1 MGLEE
6 MMSAIKTNTSAQ
18 HDKIIADARSEAQR
32 IEAEAK
38 SKSEAL
44 IIQSRSQSEKEVQEG
59 RIRSIASF
67 KLEAKRKML
76 EAKDEIMRGYEDQAT
91 SFLND
96 FTKSPE
102 YKDFLLKVTKEG
114 VSQIGSDAIVQVNA
128 RDRNILN
135 GSGFQISADPI
146 NSIGGAIITSGDKK
160 RRVDNTVESIFSDRK
175 QELRL
180 ELMTQVFGDQK

>member
-6 MMSAIKTNTSAQ
+6 MLSAIKTNAAAQ
-18 HDKIIADARSEAQR
+18 QDKIIADARTEAER

-38 SKSEAL
+38 SKSETL
-44 IIQSRSQSEKEVQEG
+44 IAQSRSQSEKDVVED

-76 EAKDEIMRGYEDQAT
+76 EAKDEVMRAYEEQAT
-91 SFLND
+91 AFLND

-102 YKDFLLKVTKEG
+102 YKNFLLKVTKDG
-114 VSQIGSDAIVQVNA
+114 AFQIGSDATVQVNA

-135 GSGFQISADPI
+135 GSGFQLSPDPI
-146 NSIGGAIITSGDKK
+146 NSIGGAIITSADAK
-160 RRVDNTVESIFSDRK
+160 RRVDNTVESIFNDRK

-180 ELMTQVFGDQK
+180 ELMKQVFGDQK

>member
-1 MGLEE
+1 MGLDE
-6 MMSAIKTNTSAQ
+6 MLSAIKTNTSAQ
-18 HDKIIADARSEAQR
+18 RDKVIAEARSEAGR

-38 SKSEAL
+38 VKSESL
-44 IIQSRSQSEKEVQEG
+44 ITRSRSQSEKEAQED

-76 EAKDEIMRGYEDQAT
+76 EAKDEIMRAYEDQAS

-102 YKDFLLKVTKEG
+102 YKDFLLKVTKDG
-114 VSQIGSDAIVQVNA
+114 VTQIGSDAIVQVNA
-128 RDRNILN
+128 RDRSILN
-135 GSGFQISADPI
+135 SSGFQISPDPI
-146 NSIGGAIITSGDKK
+146 NSIGGSIITSGDEK
-160 RRVDNTVESIFSDRK
+160 RRVDNTVESIFNDRK

-180 ELMTQVFGDQK
+180 ELMKQVFGEQK

>member
-6 MMSAIKTNTSAQ
+6 MLSAIKTNTSAQ
-18 HDKIIADARSEAQR
+18 RDKIIADARSEAER
-32 IEAEAK
+32 IEAEANA
-38 SKSEAL
+38 KSETL
-44 IIQSRSQSEKEVQEG
+44 ISQSRSQSEKEVIEG

-76 EAKDEIMRGYEDQAT
+76 EAKDEIMRAYEEQAA

-102 YKDFLLKVTKEG
+102 YKDFLLKVTKDG
-114 VSQIGSDAIVQVNA
+114 ISQIGSDAIVQINV

-135 GSGFQISADPI
+135 GSGFQISSDPI
-146 NSIGGAIITSGDKK
+146 SSIGGAIITSADEK
-160 RRVDNTVESIFSDRK
+160 RRVDNTVESIFDDRK

-180 ELMTQVFGDQK
+180 ELMKQVFGDQK